1 MGGDYGFGSV
11 SIHRS
16 LPQLGLTASGS
27 QDQETGQ
34 VFADLGYRVS
44 LDGIGFEPYA
54 GIAHI
59 VATGGA
65 FSETGS
71 IAALSG
77 NEKSNSTT
85 YTMLGLRANLA
96 EMDLGSQIALSP
108 RIDLGWQHALA
119 SFTPY
124 QMVSYTNASTSFLV
138 LGTPLAKDA
147 AAIQAGFDLKIGPA
161 TALFLSYDASFS
173 PTVEN
178 HAFRAGLNWNF

>member
-11 SIHRS
+11 NINRS
-16 LPQLGLTASGS
+16 LPQLGMTAGGR

-34 VFADLGYRVS
+34 VFADLGYHIS
-44 LDGIGFEPYA
+44 LRGAGLEPYA

-59 VATGGA
+59 IATGGA

-71 IAALSG
+71 VATLSG
-77 NEKSNSTT
+77 NGKSNSTT
-85 YTMLGLRANLA
+85 YTMLGMRANLA
-96 EMDLGSQIALSP
+96 EMDLGSHIALLP
-108 RIDLGWQHALA
+108 RLDLGWQHALA

-124 QMVSYTNASTSFLV
+124 QTVSTINAGTSFLV
-138 LGTPLAKDA
+138 LGTPLGKDA

-161 TALFLSYDASFS
+161 TALFVSYDGSFS

-178 HAFRAGLNWNF
+178 HAFRGGLSWSF